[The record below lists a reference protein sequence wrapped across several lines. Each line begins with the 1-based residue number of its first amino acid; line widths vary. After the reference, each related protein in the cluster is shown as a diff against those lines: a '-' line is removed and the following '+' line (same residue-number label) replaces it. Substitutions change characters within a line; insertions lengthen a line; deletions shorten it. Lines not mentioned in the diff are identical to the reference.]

1 MLLFLEKILLG
12 LMPFI
17 FNRIAFHLTSNNI
30 NDYMKYCCVYLF
42 YLSIKR
48 INDQDIIKS
57 YVNNDNNQMT
67 RIKHSLLYATTV
79 FVLMIVS
86 FQYYHW
92 TFNVSFLISFISLNI
107 FWRFKDMYNEYEIGY
122 FASNLFNAS
131 YTLSFMISSWFL
143 CQEIVSFDYCV
154 GSLLTAYLCSNSM
167 INKLVFNRII

>member
-17 FNRIAFHLTSNNI
+17 FSRIAFHLTFNHI
-30 NDYMKYCCVYLF
+30 NDYILYCCVYLY
-42 YLSIKR
+42 YLYIKR
-48 INDQDIIKS
+48 INDQGIIKS

-67 RIKHSLLYATTV
+67 RVKHSMLYAITV
-79 FVLMIVS
+79 FVLIIVS

-92 TFNVSFLISFISLNI
+92 TFNIAFVISFMSLNI
-107 FWRFKDMYNEYEIGY
+107 FWKFKSIYNDYEIGY

-131 YTLSFMISSWFL
+131 YVLTFMISCWFL
-143 CQEIVSFDYCV
+143 CREAVSFDYCV

-167 INKLVFNRII
+167 INKVVFNRII

>member
-17 FNRIAFHLTSNNI
+17 FNRIAFHLTCNHI
-30 NDYMKYCCVYLF
+30 NDYIWYCCVYLY
-42 YLSIKR
+42 YLYIKR

-67 RIKHSLLYATTV
+67 RVKHSMLYATTV
-79 FVLMIVS
+79 FVLMVVS

-92 TFNVSFLISFISLNI
+92 TFNIAFAISFISLNI
-107 FWRFKDMYNEYEIGY
+107 FWKFKSTYNDYEIGY
-122 FASNLFNAS
+122 FASNLFNVS
-131 YTLSFMISSWFL
+131 YVLTFMISCWFL
-143 CQEIVSFDYCV
+143 CQETVSFDYCI

-167 INKLVFNRII
+167 INKVVFNRII

>member
-17 FNRIAFHLTSNNI
+17 FSRIAFHLTCNHI
-30 NDYMKYCCVYLF
+30 NDYIWYCCVYLY
-42 YLSIKR
+42 YLYIKR

-67 RIKHSLLYATTV
+67 RVKHSMLYATTV
-79 FVLMIVS
+79 FVLMVVS

-92 TFNVSFLISFISLNI
+92 TFNIAFAISFISLNI
-107 FWRFKDMYNEYEIGY
+107 FWKFKSTYNDYEIGY
-122 FASNLFNAS
+122 FASNLFNVS
-131 YTLSFMISSWFL
+131 YVLTFMISCWFL
-143 CQEIVSFDYCV
+143 CQETVGFDYCV

-167 INKLVFNRII
+167 INKVVFNRII